1 MNFDTLRKEYSTR
14 GLDESDLAP
23 NPFTQFQRWYA
34 EAVAANAMEPNAM
47 TLATA
52 TRDGIPSA
60 RTILL
65 KGFDE
70 RGFTFYTNYESQK
83 GKELN
88 ENPNAALVFYW
99 ALLERQ
105 VRVTGVVNKTS
116 PAESEAYFSSRP
128 IGAKLG
134 AWVSLQSR
142 LIPNRDVLEER
153 LTELMNE
160 LADTEVIPLPPY
172 WGGYCL
178 APVSIEFWQGR
189 VNRMHD
195 RLRYTKRDDLWII
208 ERLSP

>member
-1 MNFDTLRKEYSTR
+1 MNFNTVRKEYATQ
-14 GLDESDLAP
+14 GLTESDLDP
-23 NPFTQFQRWYA
+23 NPFTQFQHWYE
-34 EAVAANAMEPNAM
+34 EAVAADVIEPNAM
-47 TLATA
+47 TVATA

-83 GKELN
+83 GKELA

-99 ALLERQ
+99 ATFERQ
-105 VRVTGVVNKTS
+105 IRITGVINKIS
-116 PAESEAYFSSRP
+116 PEESEAYFKSRP
-128 IGAKLG
+128 MGAQLG
-134 AWVSLQSR
+134 AWVSLQSQV
-142 LIPNRDVLEER
+142 IPNREVLEER

-160 LADTEVIPLPPY
+160 FADTDNVPMPPY

-178 APVSIEFWQGR
+178 VPSAIEFWQGR
-189 VNRMHD
+189 VNRLHD
-195 RLRYTKRDDLWII
+195 RFRYTRQENEWLI

>member
-1 MNFDTLRKEYSTR
+1 MNFDTVRKEYVTQ
-14 GLDESDLAP
+14 GLTESDLDP
-23 NPFTQFQRWYA
+23 NPLTQFQRWYE
-34 EAVAANAMEPNAM
+34 EAVAANVIEPNAM

-83 GKELN
+83 GKELAG
-88 ENPNAALVFYW
+88 NPNAALVFYW
-99 ALLERQ
+99 ATFERQ
-105 VRVTGVVNKTS
+105 IRITGVINKIS
-116 PAESEAYFSSRP
+116 PEESEAYFKSRP
-128 IGAKLG
+128 MGARLG
-134 AWVSLQSR
+134 AWVSLQSQV
-142 LIPNRDVLEER
+142 IPNREVLEER

-160 LADTEVIPLPPY
+160 FADTENVPMPPY

-178 APVSIEFWQGR
+178 APNTIEFWQGR
-189 VNRMHD
+189 INRLHD
-195 RLRYTKRDDLWII
+195 RFRYTRQENEWLI

>member
-1 MNFDTLRKEYSTR
+1 MNFNTVRKEYATH
-14 GLDESDLAP
+14 GLTESDLDP
-23 NPFTQFQRWYA
+23 NPFTQFQRWYE
-34 EAVAANAMEPNAM
+34 EAVAANVIEPNAM

-83 GKELN
+83 GKELA

-99 ALLERQ
+99 ATFERQ
-105 VRVTGVVNKTS
+105 IRITGVINKIS
-116 PAESEAYFSSRP
+116 PEESEAYFKTRP
-128 IGAKLG
+128 MGARLG
-134 AWVSLQSR
+134 AWVSLQSQV
-142 LIPNRDVLEER
+142 IPNREILEER

-160 LADTEVIPLPPY
+160 LADTETIPMPPY

-178 APVSIEFWQGR
+178 VPSAIEFWQGR
-189 VNRMHD
+189 VNRLHD
-195 RLRYTKRDDLWII
+195 RFRYTRQENEWLI

>member
-1 MNFDTLRKEYSTR
+1 MNFDTVRKEYATQ
-14 GLDESDLAP
+14 GLTESDLDP
-23 NPFTQFQRWYA
+23 NPFTQFQRWYQ
-34 EAVAANAMEPNAM
+34 EAVAASVIEPNAM

-83 GKELN
+83 GKELA

-99 ALLERQ
+99 ATFERQ
-105 VRVTGVVNKTS
+105 IRITGTIHKI
-116 PAESEAYFSSRP
+116 PPEESEAYFNSRP
-128 IGAKLG
+128 MGARLG
-134 AWVSLQSR
+134 AWVSLQSQV
-142 LIPNRDVLEER
+142 IPNREVLEER

-160 LADTEVIPLPPY
+160 FADTENVPMPPY

-178 APVSIEFWQGR
+178 APTEIEFWQGR
-189 VNRMHD
+189 VNRLHD
-195 RLRYTKRDDLWII
+195 RFRYLLRGSDWQI

>member
-1 MNFDTLRKEYSTR
+1 MNFDTVRKEYATR
-14 GLDESDLAP
+14 GLNESDLDP
-23 NPFTQFQRWYA
+23 NPFTQFQRWYE
-34 EAVAANAMEPNAM
+34 EAVAADVIEPNAM

-70 RGFTFYTNYESQK
+70 RGFIFYTNYESRK
-83 GKELN
+83 GKEIA

-99 ALLERQ
+99 ATFERQ
-105 VRVTGVVNKTS
+105 IRITGAINKIS
-116 PAESEAYFSSRP
+116 PEESEAYFKSRP
-128 IGAKLG
+128 MGARLG
-134 AWVSLQSR
+134 AWVSLQSQV
-142 LIPNRDVLEER
+142 IPNREVLEER

-160 LADTEVIPLPPY
+160 FADTENIPMPPY

-178 APVSIEFWQGR
+178 VPSAIEFWQGR
-189 VNRMHD
+189 VNRLHD
-195 RLRYTKRDDLWII
+195 RFRYTRQENEWLI

>member
-1 MNFDTLRKEYSTR
+1 MNFDTVRKEYVTQ
-14 GLDESDLAP
+14 GLTESDLDP
-23 NPFTQFQRWYA
+23 NPLTQFQRWYE
-34 EAVAANAMEPNAM
+34 EAVAANVIEPNAM

-83 GKELN
+83 GKELA
-88 ENPNAALVFYW
+88 ENPYAALVFYW
-99 ALLERQ
+99 ATFERQ
-105 VRVTGVVNKTS
+105 IRITGVINKIS
-116 PAESEAYFSSRP
+116 PEESEAYFKSRP
-128 IGAKLG
+128 MGARLG
-134 AWVSLQSR
+134 AWVSLQSQV
-142 LIPNRDVLEER
+142 IPNREVLEER

-160 LADTEVIPLPPY
+160 FADTENVPLPPY

-178 APVSIEFWQGR
+178 APNTIEFWQGR
-189 VNRMHD
+189 INRLHD
-195 RLRYTKRDDLWII
+195 RFRYSRIHDDWKI